1 MTLTESLD
9 DRWALAWLVHIAGR
23 RRARQLL
30 LERGS
35 PAAALAAFGGPAPDI
50 AGLVAG
56 LAAARAVLVTYDD
69 AAFPPLLR
77 EIPDPPLLLYVAGEP
92 SLLQAPAVAIVGAR
106 RCTRAGAEHAYNL
119 ARDLAAVGIP
129 VVSGLALGI
138 DGAAHRG
145 ALSTGPTLA
154 VLGSGFSRIYPTVH
168 RHLAREILGSGGV
181 LISEHLPDHAARAY
195 QFPERNRIISGLA
208 AAVVVVEAG
217 EQSGSLITA
226 RLALEQGR
234 EVLAV
239 PGSISNPVARGCHR
253 LLRQGAALVESISDI
268 LDALGWQLPD
278 AQAQAQAQAQL
289 KPSADDRPQPDSPA
303 LARVLSAI
311 GPELTTFDEIVAAA
325 RLAAAVAAAHLLTL
339 ELAGFVAQVPGG
351 YIRRA
356 RAGQ

>member
-1 MTLTESLD
+1 MTESLD
-9 DRWALAWLVHIAGR
+9 ERWALAWLVHIAGR
-23 RRARQLL
+23 RRARRLL

-35 PAAALAAFGGPAPDI
+35 PGAALAAFGGPAPDVAALA
-50 AGLVAG
+50 AGLTAAG
-56 LAAARAVLVTYDD
+56 AVLVTFDD
-69 AAFPPLLR
+69 PAFPPLLR
-77 EIPDPPLLLYVAGEP
+77 EIPDPPLLLYVAGDP
-92 SLLQAPAVAIVGAR
+92 SLLQLQAVAIVGAR
-106 RCTRAGAEHAYNL
+106 RCTRTGAEHAYKL

-145 ALSTGPTLA
+145 ALSSGRTLA
-154 VLGSGFSRIYPTVH
+154 VLGSGFSRIYPSAH
-168 RHLAREILGSGGV
+168 RHLAREILASGGV
-181 LISEHLPDHAARAY
+181 LISEHLPGHAARAY

-239 PGSISNPVARGCHR
+239 PGSIGNPVARGCHR

-268 LDALGWQLPD
+268 LDALGWQLSD
-278 AQAQAQAQAQL
+278 VQAMP
-289 KPSADDRPQPDSPA
+289 KPTTDDRRQPDSPA

-311 GPELTTFDEIVAAA
+311 GPELTTFDEIVAGAQ
-325 RLAAAVAAAHLLTL
+325 LAAAVAAAHLLTL

-356 RAGQ
+356 SADY